1 MIPVLVREQ
10 ASFAEVLKDTDNE
23 CLAEA
28 GGIYHDALIAYE
40 EAGRAAAAGNT
51 TAADAAVEKTSP
63 LGTAYLSKLSNCGFS
78 QGKMA
83 EIQHRLGNVNIRI
96 LTLVDKMSACKGR
109 ECVVSV
115 SRQLA
120 SAAQDG
126 VKAIDAAVAEIPADA
141 PSCLPDSLDLA
152 RQSFFALGE
161 TAKALEEGRFRDAG
175 RLGTHS
181 DELGSQAQEKL
192 AACLTTAL
200 SVDTG

>member
-1 MIPVLVREQ
+1 MRTVRD
-10 ASFAEVLKDTDNE
+10 L
-23 CLAEA
+23 
-28 GGIYHDALIAYE
+28 
-40 EAGRAAAAGNT
+40 
-51 TAADAAVEKTSP
+51 
-63 LGTAYLSKLSNCGFS
+63 
-78 QGKMA
+78 
-83 EIQHRLGNVNIRI
+83 
-96 LTLVDKMSACKGR
+96 SACKGR

-115 SRQLA
+115 SRQLE
-120 SAAQDG
+120 SAAQNG

-161 TAKALEEGRFRDAG
+161 TAKALEEGRFGDAG